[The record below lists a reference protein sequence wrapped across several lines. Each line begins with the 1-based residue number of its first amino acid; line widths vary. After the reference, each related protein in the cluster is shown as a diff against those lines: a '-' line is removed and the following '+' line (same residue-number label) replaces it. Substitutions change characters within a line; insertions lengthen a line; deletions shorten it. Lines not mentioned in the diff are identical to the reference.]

1 MKRPLIFKMISYV
14 FMSEKNKIIANL
26 ESDLE
31 TANDIYSIIHS
42 RKQNFDRRIFLD
54 FDFEKTEKEKLTILG
69 YYKYG
74 ALEFFDEEIQR
85 LILKVINSD
94 AGDLAYEKELNHL
107 YNFLIGFQS
116 RIRME
121 INRRKT
127 NI

>member
-1 MKRPLIFKMISYV
+1 MKRTLIYKMISYV

-31 TANDIYSIIHS
+31 TADEIYSIIHS

-74 ALEFFDEEIQR
+74 ALEFFDEEIQL

-116 RIRME
+116 RMRME
-121 INRRKT
+121 INKRKT
-127 NI
+127 NN

>member
-74 ALEFFDEEIQR
+74 ALEFFDEEIQL

>member
-1 MKRPLIFKMISYV
+1 MISYV

-31 TANDIYSIIHS
+31 TADEIYSIIHS

-74 ALEFFDEEIQR
+74 SLEFFDEEIQL

-116 RIRME
+116 RMRME
-121 INRRKT
+121 INKRKT
-127 NI
+127 NN